1 MVFSINFCRNW
12 LVWYHCLTASLY
24 YQKNPNNFWHLLHS
38 EVIFCVVFIIN
49 PSYLYWLASKIPSA
63 KKYKWIYFV
72 LLWDSF
78 LCILCLLLWW
88 WSSWS
93 SVCNCNVDNTSLYGA
108 YFWPS
113 WFAIWDM
120 WTFHSRTFSC
130 LIFRIG
136 EADRQTQTLPKWIN
150 LQPFSYQ
157 SSIWFMRV
165 SCLENSRSGLAYK
178 CPMSHSVLENEWDGN
193 KKIPL
198 LLNNF
203 ICFPLPMKEKICHL
217 ILRIGKKVRNKRKRK
232 WCPFQNHSFEFMIF
246 NGGNLVW
253 KYLKSWAKCQDK
265 QLYVFLSRKG

>member
-1 MVFSINFCRNW
+1 MIISVQLYRWQYFSAWGF
-12 LVWYHCLTASLY
+12 L
-24 YQKNPNNFWHLLHS
+24 
-38 EVIFCVVFIIN
+38 VVF
-49 PSYLYWLASKIPSA
+49 
-63 KKYKWIYFV
+63 
-72 LLWDSF
+72 
-78 LCILCLLLWW
+78 
-88 WSSWS
+88 
-93 SVCNCNVDNTSLYGA
+93 
-108 YFWPS
+108 FWPS

-120 WTFHSRTFSC
+120 WMFHSRTFSC

-178 CPMSHSVLENEWDGN
+178 CPMSHSVLENEWDEN